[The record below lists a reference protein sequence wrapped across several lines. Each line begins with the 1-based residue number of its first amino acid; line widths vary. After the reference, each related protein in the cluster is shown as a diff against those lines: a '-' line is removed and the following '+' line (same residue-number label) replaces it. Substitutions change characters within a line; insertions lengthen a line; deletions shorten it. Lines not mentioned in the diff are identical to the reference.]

1 MIEKQES
8 RQIKREI
15 RRILTQVWDPIG
27 VKQESNAQDEYDSYL
42 SDIFDLLKRRVSDD
56 AIDDHLW
63 NIITERMGLPAKKE
77 DMKDTVIA
85 LRQIQLY

>member
-42 SDIFDLLKRRVSDD
+42 SDIFDLLTRRVSDD
-56 AIDDHLW
+56 AIEDHLW
-63 NIITERMGLPAKKE
+63 NIITERMALPAKKE